1 MAQVRV
7 EMGMYVPVTSAMAS
21 VSGRAAYGNSVF
33 IPEAHALTLAKCKDY
48 NRNNQQISHSLVL
61 PLTLTAFLYS
71 LAVIDRL
78 C

>member
-1 MAQVRV
+1 
-7 EMGMYVPVTSAMAS
+7 MYVPVTRAMAS
-21 VSGRAAYGNSVF
+21 VSGTPAYGNLVF

-48 NRNNQQISHSLVL
+48 NRNNQPISHGLAL